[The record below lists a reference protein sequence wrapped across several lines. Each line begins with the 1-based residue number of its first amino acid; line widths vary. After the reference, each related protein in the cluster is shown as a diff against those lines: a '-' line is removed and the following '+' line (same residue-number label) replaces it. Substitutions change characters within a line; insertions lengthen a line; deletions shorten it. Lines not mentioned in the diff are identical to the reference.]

1 MEEKSLSYNRI
12 FIREYKKDYKLSF
25 IICWMMISLFIINSS
40 YLLETVTGIPSQM
53 VSNIAK
59 GILFLC
65 IIYNVGNIFRRLT
78 NSLILFCIIGA
89 IVLLLNYLLIYN
101 KFFFMEIAETFV
113 INIFPIF
120 VIIMCIKDSEILLDL
135 LIKTSRYLVAFSVF
149 VVILSLQIDNT
160 YSMGFANSLT
170 LPVIL
175 TLFDYYKTKKL
186 YKFGLFF
193 VGCFSIIV
201 LGSRGALLGIAF
213 YAIVLLCKGLKS
225 KKNRFK
231 TGLLIIL
238 IICGFIFYEEL
249 INLSICILDKM
260 NIYSRT
266 LYLLLN
272 EQTHDSGR
280 NIIYGAIINEIKH
293 NPFQIRGIAGE
304 YIITNGAYAHNFI
317 LELLCDFGVVVGGIS
332 IIWIF
337 WHIIQTIFNNFI
349 EKESEVSMI
358 FMATSIPVMFV
369 SGSIWTTTYFWLW
382 IALVIKRN
390 KHKYRRYYE

>member
-1 MEEKSLSYNRI
+1 
-12 FIREYKKDYKLSF
+12 
-25 IICWMMISLFIINSS
+25 
-40 YLLETVTGIPSQM
+40 
-53 VSNIAK
+53 
-59 GILFLC
+59 
-65 IIYNVGNIFRRLT
+65 
-78 NSLILFCIIGA
+78 
-89 IVLLLNYLLIYN
+89 
-101 KFFFMEIAETFV
+101 
-113 INIFPIF
+113 
-120 VIIMCIKDSEILLDL
+120 
-135 LIKTSRYLVAFSVF
+135 
-149 VVILSLQIDNT
+149 
-160 YSMGFANSLT
+160 
-170 LPVIL
+170 
-175 TLFDYYKTKKL
+175 
-186 YKFGLFF
+186 
-193 VGCFSIIV
+193 
-201 LGSRGALLGIAF
+201 
-213 YAIVLLCKGLKS
+213 
-225 KKNRFK
+225 
-231 TGLLIIL
+231 
-238 IICGFIFYEEL
+238 
-249 INLSICILDKM
+249 M

>member
-201 LGSRGALLGIAF
+201 L
-213 YAIVLLCKGLKS
+213 
-225 KKNRFK
+225 
-231 TGLLIIL
+231 
-238 IICGFIFYEEL
+238 
-249 INLSICILDKM
+249 
-260 NIYSRT
+260 
-266 LYLLLN
+266 
-272 EQTHDSGR
+272 
-280 NIIYGAIINEIKH
+280 
-293 NPFQIRGIAGE
+293 
-304 YIITNGAYAHNFI
+304 
-317 LELLCDFGVVVGGIS
+317 
-332 IIWIF
+332 
-337 WHIIQTIFNNFI
+337 
-349 EKESEVSMI
+349 
-358 FMATSIPVMFV
+358 
-369 SGSIWTTTYFWLW
+369 
-382 IALVIKRN
+382 
-390 KHKYRRYYE
+390 